1 MLPLFGL
8 TEHWHPD
15 KEGFNPMKTIKK
27 ITVIL
32 LILSI
37 ASTMLPLTAA
47 ATSRIIAWGAANA
60 VGDGVRI
67 RSGAG
72 LNHDI
77 LTTAKRGEAI
87 VIIERT
93 SSEWYRVNYNGT
105 VGFVSVP
112 LLERPRQI
120 ADFTASGKISGNSVN
135 MRERPDINST
145 VLGTYPQ
152 DTVMNIVGLNNGW
165 YKVRYDNKVGYVR
178 SDFMTLTS
186 LSSASSTSSSGSS
199 SGSGTSTQVTPSG
212 TAPAPNVE
220 LGRQIAD
227 FAVGF
232 VGTRYVRGGASPSG
246 FDCSG
251 LVSYAYA
258 QFGISLT
265 RNSAG
270 QYRDNGTHINRSD
283 LSPGDLVFTSSNG
296 RTTDH
301 VALYI
306 GDNKI
311 VHASSSN
318 GGVIL
323 SDLSHSFY
331 TRAWFGAKRIV

>member
-1 MLPLFGL
+1 
-8 TEHWHPD
+8 
-15 KEGFNPMKTIKK
+15 
-27 ITVIL
+27 
-32 LILSI
+32 
-37 ASTMLPLTAA
+37 MLPLTVG
-47 ATSRIIAWGAANA
+47 ATSRTIAWGAANA

-72 LNHDI
+72 LSHDI
-77 LTTAKRGEAI
+77 LASAKRGEAI

-93 SSEWYRVNYNGT
+93 NTEWYRVNYNGT
-105 VGFVSVP
+105 IGFVSVP

-120 ADFTASGKISGNSVN
+120 ADFTASGKISGDRVN
-135 MRERPDINST
+135 VRERPDITTT
-145 VLGTYPQ
+145 VLGTYVQ

-165 YKVRYDNKVGYVR
+165 YKVRHDGKVGYVR

-186 LSSASSTSSSGSS
+186 LSSTSSSSSGSS
-199 SGSGTSTQVTPSG
+199 SSGGGSTRVVPS
-212 TAPAPNVE
+212 APAPDPNIE

-227 FAVGF
+227 YAVLF
-232 VGTRYVRGGASPSG
+232 EGTRYVRGGASPSG

-251 LVSYAYA
+251 LVSYVYA
-258 QFGISLT
+258 QFGIRLT

-283 LSPGDLVFTSSNG
+283 LSPGDLIFTSANG
-296 RTTDH
+296 RVVDH

-311 VHASSSN
+311 VHSSSSN
-318 GGVIL
+318 GGVII
-323 SDLSHSFY
+323 SDLSHNYY
-331 TRAWFGAKRIV
+331 TRTWFGAKRIV